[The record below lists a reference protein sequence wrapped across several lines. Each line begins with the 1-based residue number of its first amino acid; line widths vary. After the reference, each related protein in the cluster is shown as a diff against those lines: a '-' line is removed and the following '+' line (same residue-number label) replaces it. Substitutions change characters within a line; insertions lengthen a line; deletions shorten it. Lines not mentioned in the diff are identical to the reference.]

1 MRTVSIGLAFL
12 LLPLAAGA
20 ANKLLILTEP
30 TARSL
35 AGVVF
40 EQWVDQIARRE
51 TNFPG
56 GVVVRE
62 LDRWDR
68 NWTNQNWAGLNAM
81 SNEVA
86 RIQPTH
92 IQIVGSLPML
102 VSGSHIDDGHE
113 WRCRTSDNWLGCTN
127 LVFYDSTNHTE
138 QTGFDSGH
146 LLNRNT
152 VGDGRPDNDE
162 GWFSIPVFRIDFAGV
177 GQPSDWSAW
186 MTGCTAG
193 TNKTAA
199 LDEGH
204 CLRAYFTNSLA
215 YRTGVWT
222 NTATGLVT
230 GTIWVGGAGDLES
243 KAVTNFSTQL
253 VWTRTSTATAPGTAR
268 VYYDNWDNSE
278 VSSLWDG
285 SCNAPRALIC
295 FRYRSWQMEFWWNYA
310 AGQRAIGMAWN
321 TPNPAF
327 LIYAWTKH
335 NQGVSG
341 TGPDWVVGPSDRI
354 AFDFVATSIGRLGTG
369 KINFGR
375 PILGDGTIPLVPQ
388 TGRRGTLSVTTLTIT
403 P

>member
-1 MRTVSIGLAFL
+1 MILFGACTA
-12 LLPLAAGA
+12 PA
-20 ANKLLILTEP
+20 ANKLLVLTEP
-30 TARSL
+30 TARAL
-35 AGVVF
+35 AGAVF
-40 EQWVDQIARRE
+40 EQWIDQIRRVE

-68 NWTNQNWAGLNAM
+68 NWTNQNWSGLNAM

-138 QTGFDSGH
+138 QTGFDAAH
-146 LLNRNT
+146 LLNRNNA
-152 VGDGRPDNDE
+152 GDGRPDNDE

-177 GQPSDWSAW
+177 AQPGDDSTWSS
-186 MTGCTAG
+186 GCTAG
-193 TNKTAA
+193 TNKQAA
-199 LDEGH
+199 LDEGF

-215 YRTGVWT
+215 YRTGIWT

-230 GTIWVGGAGDLES
+230 GTLWVGGAGDLDS
-243 KAVTNFSTQL
+243 KAATNFSTQL
-253 VWTRTSTATAPGTAR
+253 NWTRSSTATAPGTAR
-268 VYYDNWDNSE
+268 VYYDNWDNTE
-278 VSSLWDG
+278 VSNLWDG

-295 FRYRSWQMEFWWNYA
+295 FRYRSWQMEFWWSYA

-341 TGPDWVVGPSDRI
+341 TGPDWVVGPSDKI
-354 AFDFVATSIGRLGTG
+354 AFDFIGTSVARLGTG

-375 PILGDGTIPLVPQ
+375 PVLGDGTLPLVAQ
-388 TGRRGTLSVTTLTIT
+388 SGRRGTLTVSTLTIT